1 MKLPCCCSFI
11 THDFFI
17 VPKEALRNKPV
28 LYRKL
33 TDFLANGRI
42 QKNGSFFVAFMFI
55 TLLNGYKNLT
65 GKQ

>member
-1 MKLPCCCSFI
+1 MLLLLYYTRFFYRTKGSFKKQACP
-11 THDFFI
+11 
-17 VPKEALRNKPV
+17 VP
-28 LYRKL
+28 KL